1 MQRFAWLADA
11 EYVSPGMRAA
21 IAAVFFIVLLV
32 ILAPARLLGFM
43 LPSEQVALS
52 GYSGTVWR
60 GAASRA
66 LVATP
71 GGWLHLGRVQW
82 RLLPWSLLLF
92 SPRLAID
99 AAWGSQLARGD
110 VIVRGGDAVGLRD
123 FELSID
129 AALLQ
134 QLAPVALDGTLR
146 VDIER
151 LEMAGGEPRETLG
164 RAVWQGAAWQAPR
177 GRKLLGDYALDILQP
192 EAEPLVGNVL
202 TLAGPVTA
210 SGTLTLDGKRYVI
223 DLDIGSEGAMDPG
236 LQQALSLVAQPVS
249 TGYKLQLDG
258 AL

>member
-1 MQRFAWLADA
+1 M
-11 EYVSPGMRAA
+11 SPGLRAA
-21 IAAVFFIVLLV
+21 IAAVFFVFLLLV
-32 ILAPARLLGFM
+32 LAPARLLGFM

-52 GYSGTVWR
+52 GYSGTLWR

-82 RLLPWSLLLF
+82 RLRPWSLLLF
-92 SPRLAID
+92 TPRLTVD
-99 AAWGSQLARGD
+99 AAWGNQIARGD
-110 VIVRGGDAVGLRD
+110 VIVRGGDALGLRD
-123 FELSID
+123 FELRID
-129 AALLQ
+129 AALVQ

-146 VDIER
+146 LDMER
-151 LEMAGGEPRETLG
+151 LEIAGGEPLETLG
-164 RAVWQGAAWQAPR
+164 RAVWQGAVWQAPR
-177 GRKLLGDYALDILQP
+177 GRKLLGDYALELLQP
-192 EAEPLVGNVL
+192 EGEPLVGTVL

-210 SGTLTLDGKRYVI
+210 SGSLTLASRRYGI

-249 TGYKLQLDG
+249 TGYKLKLDG